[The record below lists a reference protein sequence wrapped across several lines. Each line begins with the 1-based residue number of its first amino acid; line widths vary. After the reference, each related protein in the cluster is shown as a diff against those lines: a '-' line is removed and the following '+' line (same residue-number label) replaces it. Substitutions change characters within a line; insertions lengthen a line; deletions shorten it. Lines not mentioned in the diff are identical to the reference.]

1 MASGISA
8 LLAPSATPADR
19 NDPKKVAAAAGEF
32 EALLIGSLLKSMRE
46 AGSSGWLGTGDD
58 KASESLMEIA
68 EQQLSQVL
76 ASQGGLGLSRLIS
89 QGLVA
94 ASTASQDA
102 AQPAPAAAKTNSSG
116 GR

>member
-1 MASGISA
+1 MSSGLVS
-8 LLAPSATPADR
+8 LAGTPSLPAER
-19 NDPKKVAAAAGEF
+19 NDPQRIQATAGEF

-68 EQQLSQVL
+68 EQQLARVM
-76 ASQGGLGLSRLIS
+76 ATQGGLGLARMVV
-89 QGLVA
+89 QGL
-94 ASTASQDA
+94 
-102 AQPAPAAAKTNSSG
+102 AQPKAEATEQNAPA